1 MYSVK
6 YSTTTPTGS
15 LRKGNAVMNITQD
28 NDGPTST
35 TGFYNGI
42 AVPEGGYLV
51 ILTNSG
57 ASPAYW
63 PCVGDTQLI
72 NLARN
77 RFGQTSISQIRDAVE
92 YFASRTDTFIV
103 NSTPNE
109 IVTDSLE
116 LYLDPK
122 ILSSYPT
129 TGTGIVDLSGASATG
144 RLNNGVVFD
153 ANTSTFDLDGGDDYI
168 DGPLLSP
175 PTPPFTLEIV
185 GKFAQVPNRT
195 NYEYFGAVGNA
206 NGDYTMASISKIGTQ
221 YSDPNFHGNLYCY
234 VGTNDLSGTDLPV
247 TGSEYYH
254 VTVEAL
260 EEPPFIRIWRN
271 NVEGNF
277 VTGEIP
283 SQPISGVSSRFWI
296 GTWSASTWWLDGNI
310 GSFKYYTKALSESER
325 LQNYFGSKIVTDGLV
340 FNVDPSNLVSYEN
353 GSTTT
358 YNLTGSVNASL
369 INGTNYL
376 PNNGGIWDFDGTNDS
391 IDTTSL
397 IGTDLEFISNPS
409 VNDDVLTW
417 SIWSKNDSA
426 SSYYLFSTGA
436 QTSSTGIAISYQ
448 AGNPFISYRSTTKEM
463 SVNPGVSNWPLNEWI
478 QWAFTSNGTNW
489 VVYRNGVLNNSGTF
503 VVDAGGDNQPILRIG
518 GPNNST
524 CCRWD
529 GKVGSVLVYNRALT
543 EAEIKQNF
551 EAQKSKFGF

>member
-15 LRKGNAVMNITQD
+15 LRRGNAVMNITQD

-42 AVPEGGYLV
+42 AVPDSGYLV

-77 RFGQTSISQIRDAVE
+77 RFGQTSISQIRDAIE
-92 YFASRTDTFIV
+92 YFYNRTDTFIINYV
-103 NSTPNE
+103 PSE

-122 ILSSYPT
+122 ILSSYPS
-129 TGTGIVDLSGASATG
+129 TGTSVLDLSGESASG
-144 RLNNGVVFD
+144 RLNNGILFD
-153 ANTSTFDLDGGDDYI
+153 ANTSTFDLDGSDDYI
-168 DGPLLSP
+168 DGPLISP
-175 PTPPFTLEIV
+175 PVAPFTLEIV

-195 NYEYFGAVGNA
+195 NYEYFGAVGNS
-206 NGDYTMASISKIGTQ
+206 NGNYTMASISKIGTQ

-283 SQPISGVSSRFWI
+283 SQPISGVTDRFWI
-296 GTWSASTWWLDGNI
+296 GTWSNSTWWLDGNI

-325 LQNYFGSKIVTDGLV
+325 LQNYFGGKIVTDGLV
-340 FNVDPSNLVSYEN
+340 FAVDPSNLVSYEN
-353 GSTTT
+353 GSVNA
-358 YNLTGSVNASL
+358 YSLTGSNIGVLA
-369 INGTNYL
+369 NGTGHL
-376 PNNGGIWDFDGTNDS
+376 PDNGGVWEFDGTNDQ
-391 IDTTSL
+391 I
-397 IGTDLEFISNPS
+397 IGTPSGVTWFTNTSFSVEAWVKPDINPPQFQVYFDGVGPVGGNNKNLHLRIYDYGALRMGFFGDDLNTPS
-409 VNDDVLTW
+409 GIINFGEWNHIIMQYNFLTDTSEIYHNGVKVASGNQGPFNDTSATFHIGYWASSSTQYFKGNIGCTRVYSKVLTE
-417 SIWSKNDSA
+417 
-426 SSYYLFSTGA
+426 T
-436 QTSSTGIAISYQ
+436 
-448 AGNPFISYRSTTKEM
+448 
-463 SVNPGVSNWPLNEWI
+463 
-478 QWAFTSNGTNW
+478 
-489 VVYRNGVLNNSGTF
+489 
-503 VVDAGGDNQPILRIG
+503 
-518 GPNNST
+518 
-524 CCRWD
+524 
-529 GKVGSVLVYNRALT
+529 
-543 EAEIKQNF
+543 EIKQNF